1 MVRSSVARRALDPD
15 PARLLGVVPAIGP
28 VVAVTENFGARLR
41 CDGTYGA
48 PDIGQHTGIVIG
60 DNIDLRVFPS
70 GFAAAYAT
78 AEDAERASIVVLDQ
92 AGVRSHAIELGA
104 GGDRAAD
111 ATAVATLA
119 TGVEVA
125 GSLEDSPFARQ
136 TAATPEP
143 KTDDASVDITAYR
156 AAYAAMTDTHDFF
169 FLLRRFKLE
178 REQGLRLAGLD
189 FARPLGPSAYVALF
203 EDALEH
209 RIPLMLFVAS
219 EGMVQIASGPID
231 DIYRNSAERFC
242 VCSPRASLAL
252 APDVLARAW
261 AVTKPTSL
269 GDVTSL
275 ELYGAHGELALQVFG
290 ERHAGDAERTDWHAA
305 VQALG

>member
-1 MVRSSVARRALDPD
+1 MLRSSVARRALDPD
-15 PARLLGVVPAIGP
+15 PARLLGVVPEIGP

-78 AEDAERASIVVLDQ
+78 AEDAEPASIVALDS
-92 AGVRSHAIELGA
+92 AGIRSHTIELGT
-104 GGDRAAD
+104 GGDRAAYT
-111 ATAVATLA
+111 AAVATLA

-136 TAATPEP
+136 TAAAPEP
-143 KTDDASVDITAYR
+143 KTDDASVDTTAYR

-178 REQGLRLAGLD
+178 REQGLRLAGPD
-189 FARPLGPSAYVALF
+189 FARPLRPSAYVALF
-203 EDALEH
+203 DDALEH

-231 DIYRNSAERFC
+231 DISRDSAARFC

-305 VQALG
+305 VEALG